1 MELCLM
7 AIAWLFGILSGLYCK
22 ISIVLFVLGVLLFY
36 FIRRKNS
43 YLTLICS
50 KRYILIFVL
59 CYIISYVQII
69 GFERSF
75 QEKYQNIE
83 GEIKVVGTIVSNP
96 THKEYQTIYTLK
108 VDTINGDKSY
118 QNTKLRFNV
127 KKEKNA
133 KEYSYGNQIAFI
145 GEWKKPMT
153 ARNEG
158 GFDYQQYLKTKKIYG
173 IVEAKA
179 SNVKIKKEE
188 NGNVIL
194 KLANSLQNKIQ
205 KKAKELLEEKQ
216 AGVLTALLIGNKENL
231 EEEVQETFRTS
242 SLSHMLAVSGAHVSY
257 LIMGIG
263 FLIAKTKMGKRI
275 GKIVTILLLLFFML
289 LTGQTPS
296 VTRACTMSIYLIVA
310 SLFHKRVSVLSSIS
324 ISFLMIVWM
333 NPYSIFDI
341 GLQLSYGGTI
351 GIVVLFPLLKERCES
366 KKKSKIIRKIKEML
380 LLTLSANIILMPITL
395 YHFNTVSLTFFIS
408 NLLASPIMGV
418 LVIVGFSTIILSL
431 FAYPI
436 GVLLSYLL
444 SILLTIF
451 LQIANITS
459 KLPFSKL
466 YMLAPKL
473 EFIFLY
479 YFILFCIIGYQKVK
493 QKQSKRRIEKKLLK
507 QMQKITRKR
516 IIAIVLI
523 CMMIVLIYHQIPKQ
537 LRINFIDVGQGDSTL
552 VTTPKGKTI
561 LIDGGGQR
569 DSKSFDV
576 GKNTLLP
583 YLLKK
588 GVTKLDYILVSH
600 FDSDHV
606 RSDY

>member
-1 MELCLM
+1 
-7 AIAWLFGILSGLYCK
+7 
-22 ISIVLFVLGVLLFY
+22 
-36 FIRRKNS
+36 
-43 YLTLICS
+43 
-50 KRYILIFVL
+50 
-59 CYIISYVQII
+59 
-69 GFERSF
+69 
-75 QEKYQNIE
+75 
-83 GEIKVVGTIVSNP
+83 
-96 THKEYQTIYTLK
+96 
-108 VDTINGDKSY
+108 
-118 QNTKLRFNV
+118 
-127 KKEKNA
+127 
-133 KEYSYGNQIAFI
+133 
-145 GEWKKPMT
+145 
-153 ARNEG
+153 
-158 GFDYQQYLKTKKIYG
+158 
-173 IVEAKA
+173 
-179 SNVKIKKEE
+179 
-188 NGNVIL
+188 
-194 KLANSLQNKIQ
+194 
-205 KKAKELLEEKQ
+205 
-216 AGVLTALLIGNKENL
+216 
-231 EEEVQETFRTS
+231 
-242 SLSHMLAVSGAHVSY
+242 
-257 LIMGIG
+257 
-263 FLIAKTKMGKRI
+263 
-275 GKIVTILLLLFFML
+275 
-289 LTGQTPS
+289 
-296 VTRACTMSIYLIVA
+296 
-310 SLFHKRVSVLSSIS
+310 
-324 ISFLMIVWM
+324 
-333 NPYSIFDI
+333 
-341 GLQLSYGGTI
+341 
-351 GIVVLFPLLKERCES
+351 
-366 KKKSKIIRKIKEML
+366 ML

-418 LVIVGFSTIILSL
+418 LVILGFSTIILSF

-436 GVLLSYLL
+436 GIVLSYPL

-479 YFILFCIIGYQKVK
+479 YFIFFFIVGYQKVK

-516 IIAIVLI
+516 MIAIVLI
-523 CMMIVLIYHQIPKQ
+523 CMMILLIYHQIPKQ

-606 RSDY
+606 RTDY